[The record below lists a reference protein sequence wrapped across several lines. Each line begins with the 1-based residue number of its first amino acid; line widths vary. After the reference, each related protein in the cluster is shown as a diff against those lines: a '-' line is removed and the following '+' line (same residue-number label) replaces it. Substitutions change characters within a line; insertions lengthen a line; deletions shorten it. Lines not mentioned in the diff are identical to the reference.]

1 MVLSNIVSYWT
12 KCCITRTGQGLDWFD
27 CLQFLNLADFKT
39 PGADAKGVYYL
50 REVHDADKLVEAIKT
65 FKGGEAVIVG
75 GGYIGIEL
83 AACLTVNK
91 IKVTMVFPDPCFSKS
106 H

>member
-1 MVLSNIVSYWT
+1 M
-12 KCCITRTGQGLDWFD
+12 
-27 CLQFLNLADFKT
+27 
-39 PGADAKGVYYL
+39 
-50 REVHDADKLVEAIKT
+50 HDADKLVEAIKG

-91 IKVTMVFPDPCFSKS
+91 IKVTMVFPDPFFSKTLNKLGVGQLQ
-106 H
+106 